1 MAQPGWIRCRFFFVF
16 VGMCLMA
23 SCVARVE
30 PVDRRAAYLR
40 SRQVQKEERFLEVRP
55 FLSQF
60 GDIPV
65 PGELYEVAE
74 HTLMMETRGEKTGLI
89 VYTGR
94 VLKTSLEI
102 FFRAELKKKEWVL
115 VTAFVTE
122 PSTILMFNKKSRW
135 CVIVLDAR
143 GSATDVRIGVSQDLG
158 LAPRLLGH

>member
-1 MAQPGWIRCRFFFVF
+1 MMVLGA
-16 VGMCLMA
+16 CLMA

-30 PVDRRAAYLR
+30 PVDRRQAYLM
-40 SRQVQKEERFLEVRP
+40 SRQIHKEEQFLEVRP

-74 HTLMMETRGEKTGLI
+74 HTLLMETRGEKTGLI

-102 FFRAELKKKEWVL
+102 FFRAELKKREWTL
-115 VTAFVTE
+115 VTACASE
-122 PSTILMFNKKSRW
+122 PSTVLLFNKKTRW
-135 CVIVLDAR
+135 CVIILDAR
-143 GSATDVRIGVSQDLG
+143 GPHTDVRIGVSQDLG
-158 LAPRLLGH
+158 LAPRLVGH